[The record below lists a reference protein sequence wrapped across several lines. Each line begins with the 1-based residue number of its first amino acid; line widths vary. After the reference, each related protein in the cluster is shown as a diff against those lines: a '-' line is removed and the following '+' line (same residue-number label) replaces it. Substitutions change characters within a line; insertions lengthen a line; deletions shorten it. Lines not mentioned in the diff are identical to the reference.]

1 MGTNLALQI
10 IELQTELKEKPLMG
24 IMWYLRKV
32 DYKRSRG

>member
-24 IMWYLRKV
+24 IMREKLTINEAV
-32 DYKRSRG
+32 DKS